1 MTELLFLVN
10 YPFKKKIQIEN
21 YFNNAQRCF
30 CVTVQNIVGTEIGV
44 CLGITS
50 TMLLRSL
57 T

>member
-10 YPFKKKIQIEN
+10 YPFQKKIKIEN

-30 CVTVQNIVGTEIGV
+30 SVTVQNIVGTEIGM
-44 CLGITS
+44 CLVLTS